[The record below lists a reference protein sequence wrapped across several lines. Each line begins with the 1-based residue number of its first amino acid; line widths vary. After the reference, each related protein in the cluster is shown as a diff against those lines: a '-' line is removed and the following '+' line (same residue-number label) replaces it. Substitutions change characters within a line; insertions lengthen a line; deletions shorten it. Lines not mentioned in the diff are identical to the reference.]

1 MTDGLHRLILAELR
15 LAWAGAHR
23 MLLVVGPDRRVLR
36 QFNGLATG
44 SRGPI
49 PIGWLPRHR
58 LVAYDSDARPG
69 YWLLPAGAR
78 WQLAPDGPVHFP
90 DGRAWMVL
98 DDPADG
104 SPGCRAATLK
114 AGSADA
120 LAPVLAAMAAAREA
134 LNERSLHYPFLGL
147 GANSN
152 SVATTLLRAGALPD
166 PVIPAGAVLVPGWG
180 RVLLPPARLRE
191 IQRNAGLAVS

>member
-78 WQLAPDGPVHFP
+78 WQLAPDGPLRRP

-114 AGSADA
+114 AATA
-120 LAPVLAAMAAAREA
+120 AELAPTLAAITAALTE
-134 LNERSLHYPFLGL
+134 LNERSFRYPFLGL

-152 SVATTLLRAGALPD
+152 SVATTLVRAAGLPD

-180 RVLLPPARLRE
+180 RVLLPEARLQAIR
-191 IQRNAGLAVS
+191 RAAGVTRP

>member
-58 LVAYDSDARPG
+58 LLAYDTDVTPG

-78 WQLAPDGPVHFP
+78 WQSAPDGS
-90 DGRAWMVL
+90 DWMVL

-104 SPGCRAATLK
+104 SPGCLAATLR
-114 AGSADA
+114 AGPPDA
-120 LAPVLAAMAAAREA
+120 LKPVLSAVTAAVRA
-134 LNERSLHYPFLGL
+134 LNEQPPRYPFLGL

-152 SVATTLLRAGALPD
+152 SVATTLLRAAGLPD

-180 RVLLPPARLRE
+180 RVLLPPPRLQAIR
-191 IQRNAGLAVS
+191 RAAGLS

>member
-58 LVAYDSDARPG
+58 LVAYDSAARPG

-78 WQLAPDGPVHFP
+78 WQPAADGPLRRP
-90 DGRAWMVL
+90 DGRAWMIL

-104 SPGCRAATLK
+104 SPGCRAATLLS
-114 AGSADA
+114 GPMQA
-120 LAPVLAAMAAAREA
+120 LTPVLDAITAALEA
-134 LNERSLHYPFLGL
+134 LNERSFRYPFLGL

-152 SVATTLLRAGALPD
+152 SVATTLLRAAGLPD

-180 RVLLPPARLRE
+180 RVLLPAERIEAIR
-191 IQRNAGLAVS
+191 RAAGLAGR

>member
-44 SRGPI
+44 SQGPI

-58 LVAYDSDARPG
+58 LVAYDSATRPG
-69 YWLLPAGAR
+69 YWLLPVGAS
-78 WQLAPDGPVHFP
+78 WQLAPDGPVQLSEGP
-90 DGRAWMVL
+90 AWMVL

-104 SPGCRAATLK
+104 SPGCRAATLLS
-114 AGSADA
+114 GSPET
-120 LAPVLAAMAAAREA
+120 LAPTLAAISAARDA

-152 SVATTLLRAGALPD
+152 SVATTLLRAAGLPD
-166 PVIPAGAVLVPGWG
+166 PVIPAGAILVPGWG
-180 RVLLPPARLRE
+180 RVLLPPARLRA
-191 IQRNAGLAVS
+191 IQREAGILGR